1 MAPVVRSSGD
11 YGGPQRGLSMGAGTA
26 SVDAGSVIIPRV
38 MDLTLAAIVI
48 MSGWVVAMVAAGLA
62 MALRPGG
69 VAVRFAPAGAPVS
82 ELTGRRDEIL
92 LGGEAEVLGDVRG
105 TVRAVQLRPEN
116 RRLQDLELATGL
128 GLEEQQVPSDAI
140 LSADGRVVRL
150 AEGWTESPAESSADA
165 ASLRRDM
172 VVRSA
177 DGKRLGRLRLV
188 CFDRASG
195 TVTGLVVAARETP
208 GLRLLPIERVREAG
222 PNGIVTDLPKGDW
235 AKLPAF
241 ATDWDIKQAFTE
253 QLTTDPALRAFQRS
267 VTIDV
272 QDQVVTLRG
281 YVADQSEAE
290 RVAGVARSIAGVM
303 RVDRKLITDDDM
315 SKAVTDAIR
324 ADPATRAAEVQVS
337 AHHGTVDIT
346 GIAPDPASARRIE
359 SVASRVPGV
368 QVVHNTV
375 GIRKPAGPTT

>member
-1 MAPVVRSSGD
+1 
-11 YGGPQRGLSMGAGTA
+11 
-26 SVDAGSVIIPRV
+26 

-48 MSGWVVAMVAAGLA
+48 MGGWVVAIVAGGLA

-69 VAVRFAPAGAPVS
+69 VAVHFAPAGSPV
-82 ELTGRRDEIL
+82 TGMTGSRDEIL
-92 LGGEAEVLGDVRG
+92 LGGEAEVLGNVRG
-105 TVRAVQLRPEN
+105 RVRAVQLRPEN

-128 GLEEQQVPSDAI
+128 GLEEQQVPSNAI

-150 AEGWTESPAESSADA
+150 AEGWSESPDGSSTDA

-172 VVRSA
+172 AVRSA
-177 DGKRLGRLRLV
+177 DGKHLGRLRLV

-195 TVTGLVVAARETP
+195 TVTGLVVAGRGKP
-208 GLRLLPIERVREAG
+208 DLRLLPIERVREAG

-235 AKLPAF
+235 ARLPTF
-241 ATDWDIKQAFTE
+241 ATDWDIKQGFTE
-253 QLTTDPALRAFQRS
+253 QLMSDPALRGLQRS

-290 RVAGVARSIAGVM
+290 QVARVIRSVPGVTQ
-303 RVDRKLITDDDM
+303 VDRKLITDDEM
-315 SKAVTDAIR
+315 ARAVTDAIR
-324 ADPATRAAEVQVS
+324 SDPVSRAVEVQVS
-337 AHHGTVDIT
+337 AHLGAVDIT
-346 GIAPDPASARRIE
+346 GLAPDRAAVGRIE
-359 SVASRVPGV
+359 SVASQVPGV

-375 GIRKPAGPTT
+375 AVRRPTVATA